1 MKKILALLMTVAM
14 IGSLTACGGNA
25 DTQNSAENTESIRKL
40 QTILLPKPLT
50 QKMKLPVNLM
60 KPML

>member
-25 DTQNSAENTESIRKL
+25 DTQNSVISKKGNNEVFFKIIGL
-40 QTILLPKPLT
+40 
-50 QKMKLPVNLM
+50 
-60 KPML
+60 